1 MRRSASRKTGQSNS
15 TDSADPFLS
24 ASGKAS
30 SKEMERI
37 DNLFYTYA
45 NRSSGV
51 IDPEGIEALCS
62 DLEVNHTDV
71 RVLMLAWKMKAEKQ
85 GYFTL
90 EEWRR
95 GLKSLRAD
103 NVNKLKKSL
112 PELEKEVKRPSNFMD
127 FYAYSFRYC
136 LTEKQK
142 SVDIES
148 VCELLDLVLG
158 SQCRAQVD
166 YFIEYLKVQTDYKVI
181 NMDQWMGFFRFC
193 NEAYMHQSAETC
205 PCKKN
210 ICCLY
215 SDLEFSFARTFLG
228 TDFLSR
234 WKCIYDVWQCVKF
247 SVGVNI
253 ISIGSPPSGGIFTRI
268 WSWLEL

>member
-193 NEAYMHQSAETC
+193 NEIFCWSKYYKHWDPTFWRD
-205 PCKKN
+205 
-210 ICCLY
+210 LY
-215 SDLEFSFARTFLG
+215 KDMELVGIVSPH
-228 TDFLSR
+228 DFLS
-234 WKCIYDVWQCVKF
+234 YSVEVWIRVALKPLLL
-247 SVGVNI
+247 SLLLVLKNI
-253 ISIGSPPSGGIFTRI
+253 
-268 WSWLEL
+268 L